1 MIEVI
6 FLGTVSGIPTKDRNH
21 SAIIFNHYGE
31 KKETMLLD
39 CGEGT
44 QRQMLIAGIN
54 FMDIDKIF
62 ITHWHADH
70 FAGLIPL
77 IQTMNLEKRQKPL
90 YIFAPEAERFV
101 SDIIDL
107 GYFGLKFEVEAVDL
121 PFEGGEPHK
130 IFETD
135 DYEMFSIPTM
145 HTVPSVA
152 FAIHEKERWNVD
164 PAKLKRLKLRP
175 GPWMKELKETGEAE
189 YDGKKVLLK
198 DVASGNRGL
207 KVVYTGDTKPCK
219 TVEKI
224 SEGADLLI
232 HDGTF
237 LEVGEVKG
245 KHHADVSQ
253 AAEIAKAA
261 GVKELILT
269 HVSRRYKDTK
279 PLETQ
284 ARKLFKKTRVAYDF
298 MKVEV
303 KN

>member
-21 SAIIFNHYGE
+21 SAIILNHYGE

-77 IQTMNLEKRQKPL
+77 IQTMNLERRTKPL
-90 YIFAPEAERFV
+90 YIFAPEAEKFV

-107 GYFGLKFEVEAVDL
+107 GYFGLKFEVEAVNL
-121 PFEGGEPHK
+121 PFEGDGIHK
-130 IFETD
+130 IFETED
-135 DYEMFSIPTM
+135 FEMLSTPTL

-152 FAIHEKERWNVD
+152 FAIREKEKWNID
-164 PAKLKRLKLRP
+164 PAKIKRLKMRP
-175 GPWMKELKETGEAE
+175 GPWMKQLKEKGEA
-189 YDGKKVLLK
+189 DVSGKKIKLK
-198 DVASGNRGL
+198 DVAKGSVGL

-224 SEGADLLI
+224 SENADLLI

-237 LEVGEVKG
+237 LEAEDVKG
-245 KHHADVSQ
+245 KHHADIGQ
-253 AAEIAKAA
+253 AVKVAKAA
-261 GVKELILT
+261 NAKQLILT
-269 HVSRRYKDTK
+269 HLSRRYRDTRE
-279 PLETQ
+279 LER
-284 ARKLFKKTRVAYDF
+284 AAKKLFKKSKIAHDF
-298 MKVEV
+298 MKVQV
-303 KN
+303 K

>member
-21 SAIIFNHYGE
+21 SAIILNHYGE

-77 IQTMNLEKRQKPL
+77 IQTMNLERRTKPL

-107 GYFGLKFEVEAVDL
+107 GYFGLKFEVEAVNL
-121 PFEGGEPHK
+121 PFEGEEIHK
-130 IFETD
+130 IFDTEDFTM
-135 DYEMFSIPTM
+135 YSTPTL

-152 FAIHEKERWNVD
+152 FAIEEKKKWNIDLAKVK
-164 PAKLKRLKLRP
+164 KLKP
-175 GPWMKELKETGEAE
+175 GPWMKKLKENGEAE
-189 YDGKKVLLK
+189 YNGKKIKLK
-198 DVASGNRGL
+198 DVATVKGGL
-207 KVVYTGDTKPCK
+207 KVVYSGDTKPCK

-224 SEGADLLI
+224 SKDADLLI

-237 LEVGEVKG
+237 LEAEDVKG
-245 KHHADVSQ
+245 KHHADIGQ
-253 AAEIAKAA
+253 AVKIAKAA
-261 GVKELILT
+261 KVKQLILT
-269 HVSRRYKDTK
+269 HLSRRYKNTK
-279 PLETQ
+279 ELETQ
-284 ARKLFKKTRVAYDF
+284 ARKLFKGAKIAHDF
-298 MKVEV
+298 MKVQV
-303 KN
+303 K

>member
-1 MIEVI
+1 MIEVV
-6 FLGTVSGIPTKDRNH
+6 FLGTVSGVPTRDRNH

-77 IQTMNLEKRQKPL
+77 IQTMNLERRQKPL

-101 SDIIDL
+101 ADIIDL
-107 GYFGLKFEVEAVDL
+107 GYFGLKFEVEAVNL
-121 PFEGGEPHK
+121 PYEGSDVHK
-130 IFETD
+130 IFETE
-135 DYEMFSIPTM
+135 DYEMLSIPTL

-152 FAIHEKERWNVD
+152 FALREKEKWNID
-164 PAKLKRLKLRP
+164 PKKMRKLKLKA
-175 GPWMKELKETGEAE
+175 GSWMKKLKEKGEAE
-189 YDGKKVLLK
+189 YDGRKITLK
-198 DVASGNRGL
+198 SVASGTPGL
-207 KVVYTGDTKPCK
+207 KVVYSGDTKPCK

-237 LEVGEVKG
+237 LDSEDAGG
-245 KHHADVSQ
+245 KNHADFAQ
-253 AAEIAKAA
+253 AAKIAKAA
-261 GVKELILT
+261 GVKQLILT
-269 HVSRRYKDTK
+269 HISRRYKDTK
-279 PLETQ
+279 PLE
-284 ARKLFKKTRVAYDF
+284 AAAKRLFKNTKVAHDF

-303 KN
+303 K

>member
-6 FLGTVSGIPTKDRNH
+6 FLGTVSGIPTRDRNH
-21 SAIIFNHYGE
+21 SAIILNHYGE

-77 IQTMNLEKRQKPL
+77 IQTMNLERRQKPL

-101 SDIIDL
+101 SDILDL
-107 GYFGLKFEVEAVDL
+107 GYFGLRFEVEAVNL
-121 PFEGGEPHK
+121 PFEGEEIHK
-130 IFETD
+130 VFETED
-135 DYEMFSIPTM
+135 FEMLSTPTL

-152 FAIHEKERWNVD
+152 FALREKEKWNID
-164 PAKLKRLKLRP
+164 LKKIKKLKMKP
-175 GPWMKELKETGEAE
+175 GAWMKKLKEKGEVE
-189 YDGKKVLLK
+189 HEGKKIKLK
-198 DVASGNRGL
+198 DVAKATRGL
-207 KVVYTGDTKPCK
+207 KIIYSGDTKPCK

-224 SEGADLLI
+224 SENADLLI

-237 LEVGEVKG
+237 LEAEDVKG
-245 KHHADVSQ
+245 KHHADVNQ
-253 AAEIAKAA
+253 AIKLAKDAK
-261 GVKELILT
+261 VKKLILT
-269 HVSRRYKDTK
+269 HLSRRYSNVKEIETK
-279 PLETQ
+279 
-284 ARKLFKKTRVAYDF
+284 AKKLFKNAKVAKDF
-298 MKVEV
+298 MKIQL
-303 KN
+303 K

>member
-21 SAIIFNHYGE
+21 SAIIWNHYGE

-77 IQTMNLEKRQKPL
+77 IQTMNLERRQKPL

-107 GYFGLKFEVEAVDL
+107 GYFGLKFEVEAVNL
-121 PFEGGEPHK
+121 PYEGDEINK
-130 IFETD
+130 IFETE
-135 DYEMFSIPTM
+135 DYEMLSIPVM

-152 FAIHEKERWNVD
+152 FAIKEKEKWNID
-164 PAKLKRLKLRP
+164 PKKIKKLKLKP
-175 GPWMKELKETGEAE
+175 GSWMKKLKEKGEAE
-189 YDGKKVLLK
+189 YNGKKIKLK
-198 DVASGNRGL
+198 DVASGSSGL

-224 SEGADLLI
+224 SENADLLI

-237 LEVGEVKG
+237 LEIEDAKG

-253 AAEIAKAA
+253 AAKIAKAA
-261 GVKELILT
+261 KVKQLILT
-269 HVSRRYKDTK
+269 HISRRYKNTK
-279 PLETQ
+279 PLEVQ
-284 ARKLFKKTRVAYDF
+284 ARKLFKKTKIAHDF
-298 MKVEV
+298 MKVQV
-303 KN
+303 K